1 MSYIKYIFII
11 ILIFNKTLQY
21 YKLKYGRLIINY
33 YNNEMCVNS
42 INETIEYPIS
52 DDEEENE
59 LLVLNED
66 NLMVRY
72 PFSFDFFASEISYSN
87 STDDEDDKGDV
98 YKRSLLCNG
107 ICNKRQSSDIILD
120 PETKLVGDY
129 KILSNVYKYYS
140 CIYNNIIKTA
150 TVDIT
155 FYEDKKCK
163 KKIINTTRFNGSD
176 SCWNINVS
184 NYSFKPLY
192 YEDDSKK
199 VYYHSYYTD
208 DCSSK
213 YIDYFIINDNYLKCD
228 SKCNINKTNKT
239 TSYKCTFKAN
249 KGYNIKQK
257 IFLLFLY
264 FILLFKLI

>member
-11 ILIFNKTLQY
+11 IIIFNKTLQY
-21 YKLKYGRLIINY
+21 YKLKYGRLILNY
-33 YNNEMCVNS
+33 YNNEMCVNR

-66 NLMVRY
+66 NLLVRY

-87 STDDEDDKGDV
+87 STGEDDEEENV

-107 ICNKRQSSDIILD
+107 ICNKRQASSDIILD
-120 PETKLVGDY
+120 PEIKLVGDY

-140 CIYNNIIKTA
+140 CIYNNIIKSA
-150 TVDIT
+150 IIDIT
-155 FYEDKKCK
+155 FYEDKNCE

-213 YIDYFIINDNYLKCD
+213 YIDYFIINDNHLEHD

-249 KGYNIKQK
+249 KGYDIILWIQLK
-257 IFLLFLY
+257 IEN
-264 FILLFKLI
+264 